1 MLISY
6 LKIPSQQYSDWHW
19 PNISVL
25 WHSHRWHINLIITL
39 TLLFVSWVMGDH
51 QRILSGETCSH
62 FWLHF
67 RIIPLAALWRVYC
80 GRPPPWAVRHDVRQV
95 QWRWEMRKCVTGL
108 RQGIQRPSPSVWPK
122 VPDEKFPAM
131 IQRHYSQ
138 SHILSFLTH
147 TSFFTP
153 LQLIFVLCVV
163 LKTQLLDVVFLIALA
178 QNFGDPRKD
187 IPQAHF
193 LAELQALHLRLL
205 LVREGWGVQAQPEFL
220 QVEIL

>member
-1 MLISY
+1 
-6 LKIPSQQYSDWHW
+6 
-19 PNISVL
+19 
-25 WHSHRWHINLIITL
+25 
-39 TLLFVSWVMGDH
+39 
-51 QRILSGETCSH
+51 
-62 FWLHF
+62 
-67 RIIPLAALWRVYC
+67 
-80 GRPPPWAVRHDVRQV
+80 
-95 QWRWEMRKCVTGL
+95 MRKCVTGL